1 MSENS
6 LPPRPKPLACGAAQP
21 VKRPPDVA
29 IKYTE
34 ESSPMCLGVAMGYFG
49 SCLTREFRVEE
60 GVYSPKGSE
69 GVVKGE

>member
-34 ESSPMCLGVAMGYFG
+34 ESSPMCLGVAMGYF
-49 SCLTREFRVEE
+49 SSLPREFCVNK